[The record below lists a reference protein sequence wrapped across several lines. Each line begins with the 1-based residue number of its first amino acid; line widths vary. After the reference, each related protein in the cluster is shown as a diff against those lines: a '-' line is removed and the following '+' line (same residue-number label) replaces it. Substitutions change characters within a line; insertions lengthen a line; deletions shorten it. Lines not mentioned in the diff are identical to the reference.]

1 MGIARTVQTLRSQ
14 TEGAGSGSEGRPTMK
29 FRNPETGEMFLSISS
44 AADYFCRENDCFL
57 QTCPLKGQTNG
68 EPCADWVNAYPRE
81 AARLMGYEV
90 VEDTST
96 PTENRRVLHMLSGG
110 RDSLLAAA
118 LLIEQGYD
126 LELITFDNGHI
137 DGIERVSTVVAC
149 LKSRYPNGTVT
160 HLKPNRI
167 GMTFHRYMMQ
177 DWYRKSREREWMFP
191 ELQTYQAHCLS
202 CKTAMYVHAIAYCV
216 AHNIKFLSE
225 GAREKQGFFIELPE
239 MKERYEQL
247 CETYGIQLLWPVYK
261 LDSDM
266 ERKRLLDE
274 RELQTKTW
282 EPQCYLGCPLRS
294 PLTIG
299 ERRDLSRYYDM
310 ELLPLITKD
319 IDSLVPVKKSVENCT
334 ETHEKR
340 TLMQSKTHACNR
352 RRTTWTS
359 R

>member
-1 MGIARTVQTLRSQ
+1 MLNQFEKVFDILSRWAFFFGQRSGRELWADKTREMQDKDIVDFNQDMRMVQ
-14 TEGAGSGSEGRPTMK
+14 K
-29 FRNPETGEMFLSISS
+29 
-44 AADYFCRENDCFL
+44 
-57 QTCPLKGQTNG
+57 
-68 EPCADWVNAYPRE
+68 WVRE
-81 AARLMGYEV
+81 AARLMGYEI

-96 PTENRRVLHMLSGG
+96 PTENWRVLHMLSGG

-118 LLIEQGYD
+118 LLIEQGYN

-149 LKSRYPNGTVT
+149 LKSRYQNGTVT

-247 CETYGIQLLWPVYK
+247 CEKYGIQLLWPVYK

-334 ETHEKR
+334 ETPEKR

-352 RRTTWTS
+352 GRPT
-359 R
+359 